1 MGMHLQYCPVLV
13 LCVPLQPEL
22 LPVMAVGTSGGAT
35 FLISPD
41 TMTVY
46 AKLRCAPLR
55 CAADKHCWSCICFAP
70 RCWCLHAIAVCAKLR
85 CARLCCRQL

>member
-1 MGMHLQYCPVLV
+1 MDLELPPRRAVLG
-13 LCVPLQPEL
+13 LQPEL

-46 AKLRCAPLR
+46 AKLRCVLLGCRR
-55 CAADKHCWSCICFAP
+55 C
-70 RCWCLHAIAVCAKLR
+70 
-85 CARLCCRQL
+85 